1 MRYYTDAEGQAVQ
14 DVQQINGKVYKFGN
28 NGTFFSRG
36 IVKVAYVN
44 VVGVGRRWIG

>member
-28 NGTFFSRG
+28 NGTFFSHG